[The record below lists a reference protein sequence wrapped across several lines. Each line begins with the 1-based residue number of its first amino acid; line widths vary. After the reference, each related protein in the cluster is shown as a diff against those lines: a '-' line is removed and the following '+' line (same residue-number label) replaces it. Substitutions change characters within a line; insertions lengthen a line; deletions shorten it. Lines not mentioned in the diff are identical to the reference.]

1 MLVPY
6 IEINQP
12 IGTFYITKLI
22 PETILACTKVN
33 RRSESCIGIQRSLD
47 NKKVNQIENYSDDPD
62 ATFPT
67 PIIIA
72 VDSKKVDIKGN
83 NIEFS
88 DKSIIGEIIDGQHR
102 IEGLRNSNNRFKFE
116 LPVVFMFDLTSE
128 EKAYV
133 FSVINSN
140 QKPVSKSLIYDLF
153 DLSDKRSPYR
163 TAHEIARGLNTDKE
177 SAFYG
182 KLKMLGKKE
191 GKESSLSQGTF
202 VYHLLKCISK
212 NPDKDS
218 IDIKNKKELTDD
230 ISLPLRYYF
239 IKNKDEIIY
248 KIIRN
253 YFNAIARVFSNDW
266 NNSEDFILARSTG
279 YGALMRVFPY
289 VYKIG
294 DKRNTLKE
302 EFFFEIFNSIKD
314 DFYTKYKFTSDVF
327 SSNEQEQNRLSKII
341 IELIKENG
349 AF

>member
-33 RRSESCIGIQRSLD
+33 RRSESYIGIQRSLD
-47 NKKVNQIENYSDDPD
+47 NKKVNQIEDYCDDPD
-62 ATFPT
+62 VTFPT

-72 VDSKKVDIKGN
+72 VDSKEVDIKGN

-88 DKSIIGEIIDGQHR
+88 EKRVVGEIIDGQHR
-102 IEGLRNSNNRFKFE
+102 IEGLRNSNNKLKFE

-202 VYHLLKCISK
+202 VYYLLKCISK

-218 IDIKNKKELTDD
+218 IDIKNKKELIDD
-230 ISLPLRYYF
+230 ESLPLRYYF
-239 IKNKDEIIY
+239 IENKDEIII
-248 KIIRN
+248 KLLEIILMLFQECLVMNGRN
-253 YFNAIARVFSNDW
+253 QKNLFW
-266 NNSEDFILARSTG
+266 
-279 YGALMRVFPY
+279 
-289 VYKIG
+289 
-294 DKRNTLKE
+294 
-302 EFFFEIFNSIKD
+302 
-314 DFYTKYKFTSDVF
+314 
-327 SSNEQEQNRLSKII
+327 QEVPDMGL
-341 IELIKENG
+341 L
-349 AF
+349 